1 MARGGPTENTD
12 LPRGDLAQEGGQIYQ
27 QFEHQ
32 EGDLG
37 QIQTCE
43 KLDFYMK
50 GTIKGEGWVDRKI

>member
-1 MARGGPTENTD
+1 MARGSY
-12 LPRGDLAQEGGQIYQ
+12 RKHRSASGDLAQEGGQIYQ

-32 EGDLG
+32 EGDLS

-50 GTIKGEGWVDRKI
+50 GTIKGEGWVDRKT